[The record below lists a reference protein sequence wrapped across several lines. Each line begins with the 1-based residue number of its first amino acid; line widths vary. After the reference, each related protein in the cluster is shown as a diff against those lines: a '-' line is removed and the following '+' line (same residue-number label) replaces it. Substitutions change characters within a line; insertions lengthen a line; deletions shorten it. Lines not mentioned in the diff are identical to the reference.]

1 MHQDAR
7 ITWMIPSSDQK
18 RVGRKGHFIRSFI
31 YLHVTYPISAS
42 GYRDKGVPVLY
53 QSRRHPWNGVSS
65 ISSFSIPANTGVEY
79 IFTPRA
85 PLSAS
90 LPLFPARQ
98 NQPELHSD
106 HTSHVSVK
114 AMAPTPRIR
123 TVEGSC
129 WGCKER
135 RVICDLTVPTCDKC
149 AKIGRRCDY
158 GKVRLRWTDCVASRG
173 RLAGK
178 KIPLY
183 QAPVLQRNLDTHML
197 YFENEL
203 LPRFNISNTVPT
215 IDLTF
220 LSRDPILTQ
229 SIVAVANAHQTYASG
244 STDENLSVARIQD
257 RNNALRMFRKHL
269 MAAHDEDTNNSLFIA
284 NVLLCILDGIIEP
297 ISENSAATHHHLV
310 GGKAIL
316 KHWGGVRDIFGQ
328 KEELPILMLSIFTTM
343 DLTHAL
349 LIGDEPY
356 LEPSSWV
363 RYGNAEA
370 WWGMVG
376 PDDDFLQTMATFSTL
391 ATLGHGVRHRNNTV
405 PIDTL
410 LSIQM
415 SLERQASASPQADD
429 GTPMAA
435 ERLAW
440 AAFCAVYRFTASVY
454 LYRALSGLY
463 IDHPLVQ
470 KAVADCMDV
479 IAGADL
485 TSKLHHCI
493 LFPLLVVGTLC
504 MEEEQRVVIRRSI
517 EQTSVYLSFESLRS
531 FKVFLETRWG
541 KLDAKSEDYMRSNWW
556 WYFEEI
562 APSTCLF

>member
-1 MHQDAR
+1 
-7 ITWMIPSSDQK
+7 
-18 RVGRKGHFIRSFI
+18 
-31 YLHVTYPISAS
+31 
-42 GYRDKGVPVLY
+42 
-53 QSRRHPWNGVSS
+53 
-65 ISSFSIPANTGVEY
+65 
-79 IFTPRA
+79 
-85 PLSAS
+85 
-90 LPLFPARQ
+90 
-98 NQPELHSD
+98 
-106 HTSHVSVK
+106 
-114 AMAPTPRIR
+114 
-123 TVEGSC
+123 
-129 WGCKER
+129 
-135 RVICDLTVPTCDKC
+135 
-149 AKIGRRCDY
+149 
-158 GKVRLRWTDCVASRG
+158 VASRG

-183 QAPVLQRNLDTHML
+183 QAPVLQRNLDNHLL

-220 LSRDPILTQ
+220 LSRDPILSQ
-229 SIVAVANAHQTYASG
+229 SIIAVANAHQTYASG
-244 STDENLSVARIQD
+244 SADDNLSVARIQD

-269 MAAHDEDTNNSLFIA
+269 MAAHEEDANNSLFIA

-297 ISENSAATHHHLV
+297 TSDSSNATHHHLV

-343 DLTHAL
+343 DLTHVL

-356 LEPSSWV
+356 LEPSSWPK
-363 RYGNAEA
+363 YGNAEA
-370 WWGMVG
+370 WWGTVG
-376 PDDDFLQTMATFSTL
+376 PDDDFLQTMGTLSTL
-391 ATLGHGVRHRNNTV
+391 ATLGYGVRRLNNTV

-415 SLERQASASPQADD
+415 SLERQATSPQVDD
-429 GTPMAA
+429 GTPGSS
-435 ERLAW
+435 ERVAW

-470 KAVADCMDV
+470 KAVSDCMEV
-479 IAGADL
+479 IASSDL
-485 TSKLHHCI
+485 TPKLHHCI

-504 MEEEQRVVIRRSI
+504 MEEEQRAVIRRSI
-517 EQTSVYLSFESLRS
+517 EQTSVYLSFESLRT
-531 FKVFLETRWG
+531 FRLFLESRWE
-541 KLDAKSEDYMRSNWW
+541 KLDSRSEEYMRSNWW